1 MGTAP
6 PARIIVRDGG
16 LWFVGNDAAII
27 LELGNPCSCIVRLNA
42 GEKGVHSVDAL
53 RRTENDPGD
62 LRSAVIGLASAMIAV
77 QAKMVLPLK
86 RVCRKSTPLA
96 KAEKTTWDSTGSYV
110 T

>member
-1 MGTAP
+1 MSC
-6 PARIIVRDGG
+6 
-16 LWFVGNDAAII
+16 LDA
-27 LELGNPCSCIVRLNA
+27 E
-42 GEKGVHSVDAL
+42 EKGVSILWIPYGSLRKCRETQLRTVLSDLDADERGVHTVDTL

-77 QAKMVLPLK
+77 QEKMVLPLK